1 MGKKFVRGVTDVD
14 DIEKFDK
21 TLTNVNDLLSDGKAT
36 YVHTKQGK
44 NDKYVN
50 ITDKITSITSG
61 DKGLIDVS
69 INGDNNATLTPK
81 HDALKEQVIE
91 STNNTIT
98 VNRGGN
104 GTSQTTKINTNPQKV
119 LEHDNLLTNYG
130 ISKTKS
136 ENNTTLGLE
145 YTRINVNVPY
155 DLNDLL
161 NGCVRSA
168 NFLNAPKP
176 NTWFFVS
183 SFSEGGWYVIQEAIT
198 LVDDKNTTY
207 RRTKQNN
214 VWGPWRE
221 QVGDKSVIDNLL
233 AQKQNTITNNTSIG
247 VSGTELRQLYTLKQS
262 YSHANG
268 LLKTHV
274 KSVSQ
279 NTSITTPE
287 EEYNFIVKINKGAG
301 DATFVLN
308 DHDKIKFSNIMT
320 SYGQNNSV
328 RISGCTFKLSGSSLT
343 VSTGN
348 NVDQNYV
355 ITFSDII

>member
-1 MGKKFVRGVTDVD
+1 MGKKFVRGVTGVD

-21 TLTNVNDLLSDGKAT
+21 TLTNVNDLISDGKAT

-44 NDKYVN
+44 NEKYVN

-61 DKGLIDVS
+61 NTGLIDVS
-69 INGDNNATLTPK
+69 INDDNNAIITPK

-104 GTSQTTKINTNPQKV
+104 GTIETTKINTNPQKV
-119 LEHDNLLTNYG
+119 LEHNNLLTGYG
-130 ISKTKS
+130 ISKKTS
-136 ENNTTLGLE
+136 GNTTNLGIE
-145 YTRINVNVPY
+145 YTSVDPGF
-155 DLNDLL
+155 DLNNLVDGCIRGSDL
-161 NGCVRSA
+161 
-168 NFLNAPKP
+168 LNAPKP
-176 NTWFFVS
+176 NSWFYVS
-183 SFSEGGWYVIQEAIT
+183 SYNEHSYCIQRAT
-198 LVDDKNTTY
+198 ALVDNLNTSY
-207 RRTKQNN
+207 VRRKDNGK
-214 VWGPWRE
+214 WLPWRE

-308 DHDKIKFSNIMT
+308 DHDKTKFTNIMT

-328 RISGCTFKLSGSSLT
+328 SISGCTFKLSGSSLT